1 MMQKGIPKYE
11 KIKAYVIKGI
21 KARNFM
27 DVVPSENKLAQTFGV
42 SRMTARKAIDAI
54 EREGFVERV
63 PGKGTFVKKK
73 QHYTTGFFRVRPFQK
88 WADDLNVVLTTDVQ
102 ETRVVD
108 PPADVSKQLETG
120 DPLIL
125 IRRLWYFDKKPVRY
139 EIRYLRP
146 DICAGIL
153 WEDLKNE
160 SIHSILINKYKL
172 QLTRISQSME
182 AIVLSEETAPIF
194 DVQPGYPV
202 FHIKRTIYSFE
213 DPVTYVEYYMRGEMA
228 FRDTFSPQFDPADF
242 FNSQKRENMAP

>member
-1 MMQKGIPKYE
+1 MGKRYPKYE
-11 KIKAYVIKGI
+11 KIKDYVIKGI
-21 KARNFM
+21 KTRHFTDA
-27 DVVPSENKLAQTFGV
+27 VPSENRLAETFGV

-63 PGKGTFVKKK
+63 PGRGTFVKKK

-88 WADDLNVVLTTDVQ
+88 WADDLNVVLTTDVR
-102 ETRVVD
+102 EARVVD
-108 PPADVSKQLETG
+108 PPAHVSKQLETG
-120 DPLIL
+120 DQLIL
-125 IRRLWYFDKKPVRY
+125 IRRLWFFDKKPVRY
-139 EIRYLRP
+139 EIRYLRS

-160 SIHSILINKYKL
+160 SIHSILINKYRL

-182 AIVLSEETAPIF
+182 AITLAEDIAPIF
-194 DVQPGYPV
+194 DVLPGYPV
-202 FHIKRTIYSFE
+202 FHIKRTIYSFD

-242 FNSQKRENMAP
+242 YHSRKRQDIAP